1 MTALAMAK
9 WFETPCFYPLSL
21 SHHLLPLLHAAA
33 GSLPSNLQP
42 PDSPRRDPELPA
54 LQTPPTSALWVL
66 PQIPLE
72 KYYWWWLVWRVG
84 VPGQRPSLLHECV
97 LQAAALLLLHPPA
110 WQIPAEETLRI
121 YDWVLAHCQ

>member
-9 WFETPCFYPLSL
+9 WFETPSFYPLSL

-84 VPGQRPSLLHECV
+84 VPGQRPSFGARVRPAGSCS
-97 LQAAALLLLHPPA
+97 AAAPSA
-110 WQIPAEETLRI
+110 A
-121 YDWVLAHCQ
+121 LADTC